1 MSCHGNSIA
10 RCHQMIMRYL
20 REVYQYLEVEPG
32 TTHSHTVEFP
42 YALPQRSGGLN
53 QDDNPR
59 SRPDDDADSNT
70 QVYEDND
77 NDNGYHGSVQERVVS
92 HSYRGDIP
100 DNNAHRYQGDS
111 QDGCQGDTEGSLIQ
125 DYQANVQANVT
136 HQHRGKIQEDDTQ
149 RHQVTPPDSITQGYE
164 GSTGDEPMGIIPV
177 GLTGDYHSQE
187 SEVQIVWPVGTSG
200 RRGNQRFLQ
209 PNSMPTMSRQTV
221 GPPHPSSMDSP
232 IMPALEGHE
241 GQLGMN
247 VGTSQSVVHQG
258 SPSIEPRPKDVFKCN
273 LCESYFNSQR
283 DWLQHTDHAHKHMHG
298 CFCKHCCVRLKSQS
312 HLRSHQHSQKRDRLY
327 PCEICSKSFSRRW
340 NLFRHQTLCHGKRM
354 PQRSENRT

>member
-1 MSCHGNSIA
+1 MPPDDHEIPQ
-10 RCHQMIMRYL
+10 RRLPVPQ
-20 REVYQYLEVEPG
+20 VEPC

-77 NDNGYHGSVQERVVS
+77 RGNLTQGYHGSVQERVVS

-200 RRGNQRFLQ
+200 HRGNQRFLQ
-209 PNSMPTMSRQTV
+209 PNSMPTMSRQT
-221 GPPHPSSMDSP
+221 
-232 IMPALEGHE
+232 
-241 GQLGMN
+241 GMY
-247 VGTSQSVVHQG
+247 
-258 SPSIEPRPKDVFKCN
+258 R
-273 LCESYFNSQR
+273 
-283 DWLQHTDHAHKHMHG
+283 M
-298 CFCKHCCVRLKSQS
+298 
-312 HLRSHQHSQKRDRLY
+312 
-327 PCEICSKSFSRRW
+327 CS
-340 NLFRHQTLCHGKRM
+340 
-354 PQRSENRT
+354 